1 MLRRSESFLGGSNAG
16 RPRYLEPVVPVV
28 FPEEADVPET
38 QLHLDLRT
46 LLYQLLS
53 DYLGAYFTVGS
64 DQFVYFDASDP
75 GQSLAPDVLVRATP
89 RGAPIRSWKTWE
101 RGAPDVAVEI
111 ASENDSGDVEWQR
124 KLSRYRRVGVRE
136 LIRFDP
142 EAAPG
147 QRLGVWDRIDGAL
160 TQREVLGDAAPS
172 SVLDVHWVT
181 AAADGHEIALRI
193 ASPEPAQLI
202 PTRLEA
208 REVAERRIVEL
219 EAELRRRS

>member
-1 MLRRSESFLGGSNAG
+1 MLRRSHSILGGSNAV

-46 LLYQLLS
+46 LLYLLLS
-53 DYLGAYFTVGS
+53 DHLGPDVTVGS
-64 DQFVYFDASDP
+64 EQFVYFDAADP
-75 GQSLAPDVLVRATP
+75 GQSLAPDVLVRLAP

-101 RGAPDVAVEI
+101 RGAPDVAIEI
-111 ASENDSGDVEWQR
+111 ISESDSGDVEWQR

-147 QRLGVWDRIDGAL
+147 QRLSVWDRIDGAL

-193 ASPEPAQLI
+193 AAPEPGQLI
-202 PTRLEA
+202 STRLEA
-208 REVAERRIVEL
+208 RKAAEQRIAEL
-219 EAELRRRS
+219 EAELRRRP